1 MSAVLEALLGG
12 ASAGRGTRETLLAR
26 QVARGASPARRELLG
41 LAGPPGSGKST
52 LAAALADEL
61 TADGVAAVVLPMDGF
76 HLAQARL
83 VELGRRGRMGA
94 PDTFDVAGFARVLA
108 ELRAASGVVRA
119 PLFDRTVEE
128 PVPDALEIPP
138 AVRVVIA
145 EGNYLLHDADGWER
159 IRPLLDRVGYLAV
172 DDDLRRARLVAR
184 HVAHGKSADAAA
196 AWVREVDEPN
206 AELIARGAARADAI
220 LPGS

>member
-1 MSAVLEALLGG
+1 MSAALDALRPTAG
-12 ASAGRGTRETLLAR
+12 AG
-26 QVARGASPARRELLG
+26 RELLG
-41 LAGPPGSGKST
+41 IAGPPGAGKST
-52 LAAALADEL
+52 VAAALADEL
-61 TADGVAAVVLPMDGF
+61 TAAGVPAVVLPMDGF
-76 HLAQARL
+76 HLPPARL
-83 VELGRRGRMGA
+83 VELGRRERMGA
-94 PDTFDVAGFARVLA
+94 PDTFDVDGFARVLA

-138 AVRVVIA
+138 AIRVVIA

-159 IRPLLDRVGYLAV
+159 IRSLLDRVCYLAI
-172 DDDLRRARLVAR
+172 DDALRRERLVAR
-184 HVAHGKSADAAA
+184 HVAHGKTADAAA
-196 AWVREVDEPN
+196 AWVREVDESN